1 MKRLLLVLALLT
13 VSFSNTYAVSSWTAI
28 AEKLNQSTVF
38 VEIVTGTDTV
48 GSCTGI
54 MINAEKHYVLT
65 AGHCDGEKI
74 LVDGTA
80 TYKVFKDERKDLLVL
95 RAANVDRPAIKLAKN
110 GPVQGDQV
118 ASHGYGFGLEKPM
131 FRVAHVSNTDM
142 VIEGLS
148 GPFAMVDG
156 AFVPGQSGGPVVNDQ
171 GELVMIVQ
179 MGNEMLG
186 LGVDAKVIRDKV
198 GRYFSEPS

>member
-1 MKRLLLVLALLT
+1 MARILLALLLFV
-13 VSFSNTYAVSSWTAI
+13 VSLSNAYAVSPWTVV

-38 VEIVTGTDTV
+38 VEILTGTELT

-54 MINAEKHYVLT
+54 MINNEKRYVLT
-65 AGHCDGEKI
+65 AAHCDGDKLLI
-74 LVDGTA
+74 DGTSS
-80 TYKVFKDERKDLLVL
+80 YRMFKDERKDLMVM
-95 RAANVDRPAIKLAKN
+95 RAPSVDRPALRLAKS
-110 GPVQGDQV
+110 GPVQGDEV

-148 GPFAMVDG
+148 GPFVMVDG
-156 AFVPGQSGGPVVNDQ
+156 AFVPGQSGGPVVNSA

-179 MGNEMLG
+179 LGNPLLG

-198 GRYFSEPS
+198 GRYFEESK